1 MVRPTLAGLVFAL
14 TVAAQSPQLKQAGV
28 CSRCHVAQVLEWS
41 VAAKHVAAQTNC
53 QACHGPSAAHV
64 ANERNQV
71 KPDRPIPTCA
81 TCHNAGCPKTK
92 QTQNCQ
98 SCHHPH
104 ALANPNDRQLRQTQT
119 TANPAQETYKTKMSD
134 GDRLAA
140 LRDWAK
146 AKEAYLAAAKARP
159 SDRRAASRAQMAG
172 RRQSPEMPGLE
183 IIGTAYD
190 EESGYPMQVRVKGTS
205 IELLLVPAADIDI
218 GSDQWPATRPVHSV
232 HTEPF
237 YLSKTEI
244 TQQQWESL
252 GLENPSPVKGPKLPV
267 HNISWADAHA
277 WIAKLNEKT
286 QGSFRLPTEAEWE
299 RAAAPA
305 EGPLEDQ
312 AWYRANT
319 ANGVA
324 GVFKESTAYTPKP
337 VATKRP
343 NKLGFHDMQ
352 GNVAEWCQSILK
364 PYPYTEAPGTKD
376 DLRVVRGGAYADS
389 PEYLNPAFRHSER
402 PTRRNPWLGL
412 RLAR

>member
-1 MVRPTLAGLVFAL
+1 MVRPTLAGLIFAL
-14 TVAAQSPQLKQAGV
+14 TLAAQSPQLKQAGV

-53 QACHGPSAAHV
+53 QACHGPSAGHV

-71 KPDRPIPTCA
+71 KPDYPVPNCV
-81 TCHNAGCPKTK
+81 TCHTPGCPKTR

-104 ALANPNDRQLRQTQT
+104 ALANPNDRQLRQAQT
-119 TANPAQETYKTKMSD
+119 TADPTLETYKTRMAE

-146 AKEAYLAAAKARP
+146 AKEAYEAAAKARP
-159 SDRRAASRAQMAG
+159 ADRRAALRAKMAQ
-172 RRQSPEMPGLE
+172 RRQNPEQPGLE
-183 IIGTAYD
+183 IIGTEYD
-190 EESGYPMQVRVKGTS
+190 EESGYPRNVRVKGTG
-205 IELLLVPAADIDI
+205 IELLLVPAGDTDI

-252 GLENPSPVKGPKLPV
+252 GVDNPSPTRGANLPV
-267 HNISWADAHA
+267 HNISWADAQS

-286 QGSFRLPTEAEWE
+286 KGQFRLPTEAEWE
-299 RAAAPA
+299 RAATPA
-305 EGPLEDQ
+305 QGPLEAQ
-312 AWYRANT
+312 AWYRENT
-319 ANGVA
+319 ATAQAPG
-324 GVFKESTAYTPKP
+324 FKESNAYTPKP

-343 NKLGFHDMQ
+343 NRLGFYDMQ

-364 PYPYTEAPGTKD
+364 PYPYIDVQGTKD

-402 PTRRNPWLGL
+402 PMRRNPWLGL